1 MMRLILIAATQVI
14 FFQPAQAQAPQ
25 VAPGYHRRMAVRA
38 ARAHHRKHRTM
49 INRYLTIVVATII
62 FALAFVALMTSI
74 RSADAH
80 RMTGGDIRRS
90 GIHHCTW
97 SAASACKRPS
107 QRRQVP
113 CGNGRYCRW

>member
-1 MMRLILIAATQVI
+1 MKQHPLDAKLVEIEKMLRGLN
-14 FFQPAQAQAPQ
+14 
-25 VAPGYHRRMAVRA
+25 RR
-38 ARAHHRKHRTM
+38 KTM
-49 INRYLTIVVATII
+49 TNRYLTIVFATLI
-62 FALAFVALMTSI
+62 FALAFVAMMTSI

-80 RMTGGDIRRS
+80 RMTGRDIRRS
-90 GIHHCTW
+90 GVHHCTW